1 MRSLRTIYK
10 QEDPKMKITKSHL
23 KKLIKEELSSV
34 LKESWAAMLGATKE
48 IEADKARARKEETED
63 KLVKDMKDLMSPY
76 STDERSFIK
85 WQERYHKSSNR
96 KKFTEKIKQLLESD
110 EGKKYAKEVERWV
123 GNVIKFRRTGGKEGH
138 QYTEEPWFARYMKT
152 LQKWIDQ
159 RPVKGETILD
169 DIRNH
174 VAWITSEYV
183 TDILFGDMDIGAQIS
198 SGYIDLDDAGIGA
211 YGEEDD

>member
-1 MRSLRTIYK
+1 
-10 QEDPKMKITKSHL
+10 MKITKSHL

-48 IEADKARARKEETED
+48 IEADKARARKEAAED
-63 KLVKDMKDLMSPY
+63 KLVKDMKDLMSPD

-85 WQERYHKSSNR
+85 WQERYHKSSAR
-96 KKFTEKIKQLLESD
+96 GKYTKKIKQLLESA
-110 EGKKYAKEVERWV
+110 EGKKYAKEVGRWV
-123 GNVIKFRRTGGKEGH
+123 GNVIKFRRTRGQEGH

-152 LQKWIDQ
+152 LQKWIDL
-159 RPVKGETILD
+159 PAED
-169 DIRNH
+169 MRNH

-183 TDILFGDMDIGAQIS
+183 TDILFGDMDMVAQIS

-211 YGEEDD
+211 YGEED